1 MKKSLIPLVL
11 LSSVSSLTFAVENYQ
26 AGDFLLRGGLTNV
39 NPNSDKSSILLAE
52 ADSTLTLTVDDNTQL
67 GLNFVYFF
75 NENWAVELLAATPFS
90 HDVDIQ
96 DTQTV
101 LGVDGAQLAN
111 VKQLPPTLS
120 ALYYFNTST
129 ALKPYV
135 GVGLN
140 YTIFFDEQ
148 FESGPESLGLSNL
161 SLDGSFGFSVQLG
174 ADYLLND
181 KWHINASLRYID
193 INSEASFDFNSDNI
207 GKSDIDV
214 DPLVTSLTLGYKF

>member
-1 MKKSLIPLVL
+1 MKNSLKLLVL
-11 LSSVSSLTFAVENYQ
+11 LSVLSFTTVAENYK
-26 AGDFLLRGGLTNV
+26 AGDFLIRAGLTNV
-39 NPNSDKSSILLAE
+39 NPSGDQSNILLDG

-75 NENWAVELLAATPFS
+75 NKNWAVELLAATPFS

-96 DTQTV
+96 DEQAV
-101 LGVDGAQLAN
+101 LGVDGTQLAN

-120 ALYYFNTST
+120 ALYYLDTNT
-129 ALKPYV
+129 ALKPYI

-148 FESGPESLGLSNL
+148 FEDGPEQLGLTEL
-161 SLDGSFGFSVQLG
+161 SLDSSFGYSVQIG

-181 KWHINASLRYID
+181 KWHLNASVRYID
-193 INSEASFDFNSDNI
+193 INTDASFDVAGDNI
-207 GKSDIDV
+207 GESDIDI
-214 DPLVTSLTLGYKF
+214 DPIVASFTIGYKF